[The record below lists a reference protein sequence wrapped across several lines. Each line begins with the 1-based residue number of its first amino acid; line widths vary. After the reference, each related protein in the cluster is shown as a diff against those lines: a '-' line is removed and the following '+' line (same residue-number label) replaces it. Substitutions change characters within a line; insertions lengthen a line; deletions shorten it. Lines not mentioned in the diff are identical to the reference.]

1 VTHHGVGTGRSTI
14 RDDPAFEIKIEFQG
28 KTTTIRATADE
39 FLLDAAAR
47 QGLWLPRTCRQGW
60 CTTCAARVERGSAEQ
75 SAAKRFYPADRD
87 AGFALLCT
95 ARPQSPMTLVAGQ
108 HAAFREH
115 RIRNG
120 LPVPRA

>member
-1 VTHHGVGTGRSTI
+1 MEVR
-14 RDDPAFEIKIEFQG
+14 IEYEG
-28 KTTTIRATADE
+28 AVRTIRAGRDE

-60 CTTCAARVERGSAEQ
+60 CTTCAARITRGRAEH
-75 SAAKRFYPADRD
+75 SAARRFYEADEA
-87 AGFALLCT
+87 AGFALLCS
-95 ARPQSPMTLVAGQ
+95 ARPLTELTLVAGE
-108 HAAFREH
+108 HAAFRDH